1 MKNSDLEHWTVCTD
15 IHGKLHVFIIIFVV
29 MFLVFLS
36 FLLFLTSI
44 SSNKYDHLAV
54 TSEETREPSSLIA
67 EKEFHLVDSLS
78 TIEVATSEAR

>member
-1 MKNSDLEHWTVCTD
+1 
-15 IHGKLHVFIIIFVV
+15 
-29 MFLVFLS
+29 
-36 FLLFLTSI
+36 LTSI